1 MKNFEF
7 KQVILIRTDIKMGK
21 GKLAVQ
27 VAHAAVSNSEV
38 ARKNSNYQS
47 YWQKWIREGQKKVVI
62 KASSLDILLKFQDLA
77 NKNGYPNALIQD
89 AGLTQIPPGTKTAL
103 AIGPITDD
111 QATKLGLDDLP
122 LL

>member
-1 MKNFEF
+1 MSNFEF
-7 KQVILIRTDIKMGK
+7 KQVILVRTDLKMGR

-27 VAHAAVSNSEV
+27 IAHASVSNSEI

-47 YWQKWIREGQKKVVI
+47 YWQNWIREGQKKVAL
-62 KASSLDILLKFQDLA
+62 KTDSLAILLKFQKLA
-77 NKNGYPNALIQD
+77 IKKGYPHALIQD

-103 AIGPITDD
+103 AIGPITDK
-111 QATKLGLDDLP
+111 QAKEIGLNELS

>member
-7 KQVILIRTDIKMGK
+7 KQVILIRTDLKMGK

-38 ARKNSNYQS
+38 ARKHPTYQS

-62 KASSLDILLKFQDLA
+62 KAASLDILLKFQDLA
-77 NKNGYPNALIQD
+77 IKNGYPHALIQD

-103 AIGPITDD
+103 AIGPITDE
-111 QATKLGLDDLP
+111 QATKIGLDDLP